1 MIVADVI
8 TRRGFKSSAAP
19 LSASHVRATGRRD
32 AVSESSS
39 RRHRERRTLT
49 VIALAGALVAG
60 LLVST
65 YLRYVLLA
73 VVLAYVLT
81 PAHRRLSAYVRPD
94 IAAVG
99 LILLTVVVLFIPLL
113 FVTVVAIQ
121 QGLGLLGA
129 FRRGELDGFLL
140 EPIDLF
146 GYSVDGSQ
154 LYATY
159 RPSIETGLGRL
170 AGWGLELVR
179 GLPSVIVGLSVTA
192 FILFALLRD
201 GHRLLAW
208 TMAVVPVSRSV
219 QEELLAELDDLMWA
233 SVVGNVVIA
242 ASQAVT
248 LGVGFLI
255 AGLPGVTFLTVAAF
269 LLTLLP
275 LVGSFGVW
283 VPAAIYLLAGD
294 RPTAAGAMLVFG
306 VLVSISDVYLRPA
319 VINRAGAINVAVIAM
334 GIFGGIVL
342 FGGVGLFIGP
352 VVLGGAKEVLDLYAR
367 ERSSGS

>member
-1 MIVADVI
+1 
-8 TRRGFKSSAAP
+8 
-19 LSASHVRATGRRD
+19 
-32 AVSESSS
+32 VSESSS

-140 EPIDLF
+140 EP
-146 GYSVDGSQ
+146 
-154 LYATY
+154 
-159 RPSIETGLGRL
+159 IETGLGRL

-352 VVLGGAKEVLDLYAR
+352 VVLGGAKMVLDLYAR